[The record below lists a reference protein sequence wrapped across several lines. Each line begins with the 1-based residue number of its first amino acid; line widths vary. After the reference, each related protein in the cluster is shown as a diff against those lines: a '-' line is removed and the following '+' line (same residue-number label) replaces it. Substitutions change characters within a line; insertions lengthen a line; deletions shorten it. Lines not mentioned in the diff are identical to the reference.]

1 MTYYVGYQGHILSYQ
16 MTLYD
21 KVKITA
27 ARQTKPKV
35 QVFGSSPCINIGN
48 KEITNMFIALC
59 VLGAER

>member
-1 MTYYVGYQGHILSYQ
+1 

-21 KVKITA
+21 KVEITA
-27 ARQTKPKV
+27 VTQTKHKV

-48 KEITNMFIALC
+48 AEITNMFIALC

>member
-1 MTYYVGYQGHILSYQ
+1 

-27 ARQTKPKV
+27 VRQTKPKV

-48 KEITNMFIALC
+48 EEITNMFIALC